1 MPTFR
6 YFLLDRLS
14 PVEEGTA
21 DWQALLPASRHGTRH
36 KSQNGGQE
44 AATRGAYF
52 DAVRTFLEE
61 PPQYRLADAVSRRIH
76 QPVSHT
82 DIEAVDIFLEKHGQ
96 YYHPARV
103 EAVISGRMLSFV
115 VNAAVTETGKAMIE
129 TDFNNMMHI
138 NQQFPYRFLPDVY
151 HLGEIQTDTGQPT
164 WILFLGQWLEDY
176 HEFHLQRSAAD
187 GAIGVVVWDP
197 NHGLQHLIPQQVA
210 MVYRLVARIVTA
222 TYNLLTSEHI
232 AAWHHA
238 AGDFVIRIE
247 PTPDLKLVTVR
258 QYRPLF
264 EGPMDDTE
272 TVFQTLL
279 LFLLNLTVRTRIDRD
294 NGTGDLLWSAELAV
308 PATID
313 GFFDGLAL
321 QVQHGL
327 IPEEL
332 PALFRT
338 YLGALTGEDLAD
350 LLVALVEKN
359 ITSSTESELVHRH
372 LKMHIRA
379 LTAAI

>member
-1 MPTFR
+1 
-6 YFLLDRLS
+6 
-14 PVEEGTA
+14 
-21 DWQALLPASRHGTRH
+21 
-36 KSQNGGQE
+36 
-44 AATRGAYF
+44 
-52 DAVRTFLEE
+52 VRTFLEE
-61 PPQYRLADAVSRRIH
+61 PQQSRLADAASRRIG
-76 QPVSHT
+76 QPLSHT

-103 EAVISGRMLSFV
+103 ETTVAGRTLNFV
-115 VNAAVTETGKAMIE
+115 VNAAFAETGRAVIE
-129 TDFNNMMHI
+129 TDFNNMMRI
-138 NQQFPYRFLPDVY
+138 NRLFPYRFLPRVY
-151 HLGEIQTDTGQPT
+151 HMGQIQTDTGQPT

-187 GAIGVVVWDP
+187 GAVGVVVWDP
-197 NHGLQHLIPQQVA
+197 NHGRQHLIPQQVA

-232 AAWHHA
+232 GSWHHA
-238 AGDFVIRIE
+238 AGDFVIRTE

-264 EGPMDDTE
+264 AVSMDDTE

-279 LFLLNLTVRTRIDRD
+279 LFLLNLSVRTRIDRD

-332 PALFRT
+332 PTLFRT
-338 YLGALTGEDLAD
+338 YLHALTEEDLAD
-350 LLVALVEKN
+350 LLGALVAK
-359 ITSSTESELVHRH
+359 SFPFGTESELVHRH
-372 LKMHIRA
+372 LEMHIRA
-379 LTAAI
+379 LAAAM